1 MDQNENSEMKRGSLI
16 VFEGIDGTGKST
28 QLELLAVHLRASGY
42 DVVTTKEPTE
52 GEFGQRIR
60 KLYLNRDEVTRE
72 EELDLFLCDR
82 RDHVE
87 HLIRPSLAEGKI
99 ILCDRYYLSTMAYQG
114 AAGMNIDEIARKNN
128 FAPEPDLALIFQLNP
143 RQSIERI
150 TSNRGDRLNDFEQ
163 EDSLKK
169 VERIFNSLSY
179 PYICYIDAD
188 QTIEDVHHAVT
199 AAVYTILN
207 RPE

>member
-1 MDQNENSEMKRGSLI
+1 MDQNEISEMKRGSLI

-28 QLELLAVHLRASGY
+28 QLELLAAHLRASGY

-52 GEFGQRIR
+52 GEFGRRIR

-72 EELDLFLCDR
+72 EELDLFLRDR

-87 HLIRPSLAEGKI
+87 HLIQPSLAEGKI

-114 AAGMNIDEIARKNN
+114 AAGMNIDEIARKNK

-163 EDSLKK
+163 EDSLEK

-199 AAVYTILN
+199 AAVYAILN
-207 RPE
+207 KPE